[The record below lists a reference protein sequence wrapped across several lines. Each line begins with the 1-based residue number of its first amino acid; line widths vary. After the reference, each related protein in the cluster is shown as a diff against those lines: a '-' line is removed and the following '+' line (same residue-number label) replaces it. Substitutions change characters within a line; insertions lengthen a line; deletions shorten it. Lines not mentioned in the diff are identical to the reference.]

1 MRIFAHAVR
10 MAQGPRD
17 CRNEDRPEINSEN
30 DPCVGKQTARTRHHH
45 IGHRRIQNVL
55 HLGVGGHEAFQ
66 EKKHPMQLTR
76 VRAEQTQQ
84 VPEKQRAG
92 RQCEKKQIRHLCSQT
107 GCLIGRRFPNHPA
120 QNTPDESEILHVRES
135 LLCPA
140 QISIKVR
147 ISRVSRRVFSA
158 QPSFTLHHANR
169 QVVKKR
175 ILILTASFGEG
186 HNAAARGV
194 RDGLTRVAP
203 QGIEVELRDLFA
215 EAYGPINELVR
226 RSYLG
231 LVNFAPRA
239 WGSVYRWLDRKNDF
253 DKEFER
259 FFRLKD
265 HFTALLDRFQPD
277 VVICTFPAY
286 LNLLREIEGANG
298 DRVRPSKSV
307 VVVTDSITI
316 NAAWYRCAADYFL
329 VANEQ
334 SASVL
339 LEVGVVPEKIKVFGF
354 PVSPK
359 FAEFAGSN
367 RVLPSNNCERRVLYM
382 IHAATG
388 RAPDV
393 VRRLA
398 TLGVDLT
405 VTIGRADKLR
415 AAIEAA
421 ADGAAKIV
429 GWTDELPRMLHESH
443 LLVGKAGGAT
453 VQETIAAGC
462 PMIINQ
468 VVSGQEEG
476 NARLIV
482 ETNSGVIALS
492 PAAVAAQV
500 QRAFADDAKQWREWA
515 ANISKLSRPRAAL
528 DIAEFLL
535 SI

>member
-1 MRIFAHAVR
+1 M
-10 MAQGPRD
+10 
-17 CRNEDRPEINSEN
+17 
-30 DPCVGKQTARTRHHH
+30 
-45 IGHRRIQNVL
+45 
-55 HLGVGGHEAFQ
+55 
-66 EKKHPMQLTR
+66 
-76 VRAEQTQQ
+76 
-84 VPEKQRAG
+84 
-92 RQCEKKQIRHLCSQT
+92 
-107 GCLIGRRFPNHPA
+107 
-120 QNTPDESEILHVRES
+120 
-135 LLCPA
+135 
-140 QISIKVR
+140 
-147 ISRVSRRVFSA
+147 
-158 QPSFTLHHANR
+158 
-169 QVVKKR
+169 
-175 ILILTASFGEG
+175 LILTASFGES
-186 HNAAARGV
+186 HNSAARGV
-194 RDGLTRVAP
+194 REGLARVAP
-203 QGIEVELRDLFA
+203 DQSEVELRDLFA
-215 EAYGPINELVR
+215 EAYGPLNELVR
-226 RSYLG
+226 RGYLA
-231 LVNFAPRA
+231 LVNSAPHA
-239 WGSVYRWLDRKNDF
+239 WGVVYRWLDRKKDY
-253 DKEFER
+253 DKEFQR
-259 FFRLKD
+259 LVRLKD
-265 HFTALLDRFQPD
+265 HFAPLLERFRPD
-277 VVICTFPAY
+277 VVVCSFPAY
-286 LNLLREIEGANG
+286 PNVLQEILGP
-298 DRVRPSKSV
+298 DRQCKCV

-316 NAAWYRCAADYFL
+316 NASWYRSAADYFL

-339 LEVGVVPEKIKVFGF
+339 RAAGVAPDKIKVFGF

-359 FAEFAGSN
+359 FSDFAGSN
-367 RVLPSNNCERRVLYM
+367 RVLPSNNCDRRVLYM

-415 AAIEAA
+415 PAIEAA

-429 GWTDELPRMLHESH
+429 GWTDELPRMLFESH
-443 LLVGKAGGAT
+443 LLIGKAGGAT

-492 PAAVAAQV
+492 PAAVAAHV